1 MVAPLTVI
9 AVIAAA
15 ARAATAASV
24 DLYDIAIQSVT
35 VSLAKL
41 IMIMKLGYMRIF
53 VSHGLSTP
61 TAYIHRI
68 IEFVSAPEN
77 KFLGT
82 KVEFHNQLVVSVI
95 MLFMYREKTS
105 EKLVDR

>member
-1 MVAPLTVI
+1 MLTEALRFGLTATVI
-9 AVIAAA
+9 AVIAAT
-15 ARAATAASV
+15 ARATTAASV
-24 DLYDIAIQSVT
+24 DLHDIAIQSLT

-41 IMIMKLGYMRIF
+41 IMIMKLGC
-53 VSHGLSTP
+53 LSTP

-82 KVEFHNQLVVSVI
+82 KVEFHNQLVVSII
-95 MLFMYREKTS
+95 MFREKTS